1 MNHETGGRFAPILW
15 STVSRGN
22 QTPIVGKVDDVD
34 PELAALTSTAATTVV
49 KLLAT
54 TAWEKAKSAIGG
66 LWRRVH
72 RERAETVQAELEE
85 ARAEVLAVRQVGDE
99 QAEQALV
106 GEWQGRLRRLVAADP
121 QLADELRRVIAQL
134 HSALADADP
143 QQDATITMQA
153 TAFGHSLVNQAG
165 RDLHV
170 TTGE

>member
-1 MNHETGGRFAPILW
+1 M
-15 STVSRGN
+15 
-22 QTPIVGKVDDVD
+22 D

-54 TAWEKAKSAIGG
+54 AAWERATDAVGG

-72 RERAETVQAELEE
+72 PERAETVQAELEDS
-85 ARAEVLAVRQVGDE
+85 RVEVLAARRVGDE

-121 QLADELRRVIAQL
+121 PLVDELRRVVTEL
-134 HSALADADP
+134 RSALADAEAP
-143 QQDATITMQA
+143 QGTTITMQA
-153 TAFGHSLVNQAG
+153 TTFGTSRVNQAG
-165 RDLHV
+165 RDLHI

>member
-1 MNHETGGRFAPILW
+1 M
-15 STVSRGN
+15 
-22 QTPIVGKVDDVD
+22 D
-34 PELAALTSTAATTVV
+34 PELTALTSTAATTVV

-54 TAWEKAKSAIGG
+54 AAWEQATSAVGR

-72 RERAETVQAELEE
+72 PERAETVQAELEE
-85 ARAEVLAVRQVGDE
+85 TRAEVLAARRVEDE

-121 QLADELRRVIAQL
+121 QLADDLRRVVAEL
-134 HSALADADP
+134 RSALADTDAP
-143 QQDATITMQA
+143 QGTMITMRA
-153 TAFGHSLVNQAG
+153 TAFGTSRVNQAG